1 MAYYIHIALYTVY
14 KNAIFLFF
22 FFTFA
27 KHKYKIGSGGGAM
40 RINDERIKQIIT
52 DYENKTELAYK
63 TELSPATLYNIAAG
77 RSTAGRKVLMALVNK
92 LDVDFEELIIR
103 EG

>member
-1 MAYYIHIALYTVY
+1 VY

-77 RSTAGRKVLMALVNK
+77 RSKAGRKVLMALVNK